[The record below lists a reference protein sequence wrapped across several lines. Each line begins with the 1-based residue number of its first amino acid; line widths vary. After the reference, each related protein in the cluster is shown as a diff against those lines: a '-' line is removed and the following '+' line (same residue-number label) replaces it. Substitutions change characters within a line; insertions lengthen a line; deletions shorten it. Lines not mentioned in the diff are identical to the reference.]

1 VATDLEIQIKAETQL
16 GKSAPNGTLTLSAK
30 KLQDIL
36 RSLPEDIDI
45 SLDEKDGRVT
55 LKAGKSRFNLQSLP
69 AADFPRLTAGQD
81 KATALEIPQS
91 ALRRLFHLTQFAMAV
106 QDIRYYLNGLL
117 LSVDGNALRV
127 VATDGHRLS
136 YAAFS
141 MTGTLPKLD
150 VILPRKTVIEL
161 SVAWGNR

>member
-1 VATDLEIQIKAETQL
+1 MPKKPHSWRPTEIQIKAETQL

-81 KATALEIPQS
+81 KATALEIS
-91 ALRRLFHLTQFAMAV
+91 KRATSLVYLTQFAMAV
-106 QDIRYYLNGLL
+106 RTSTTLNVL
-117 LSVDGNALRV
+117 
-127 VATDGHRLS
+127 
-136 YAAFS
+136 
-141 MTGTLPKLD
+141 
-150 VILPRKTVIEL
+150 LPRWERFD
-161 SVAWGNR
+161 VANDAPLV